1 MLREVLKGLII
12 KNNAV
17 LYTVEN
23 WVGLVLL
30 CNELNGINIGEF
42 VRELERTNKDVL
54 EAQIN
59 SECKLSKTELMEKIA
74 DNMYILDLDFSVY
87 PCCECDE
94 GEMTRLLLELDGL
107 MGDEGLGNIK
117 RMVDIFRNISLLS
130 HENIGLLYDLLSS
143 GVDIKSG
150 ITNLS
155 FNLD

>member
-1 MLREVLKGLII
+1 M
-12 KNNAV
+12 
-17 LYTVEN
+17 
-23 WVGLVLL
+23 
-30 CNELNGINIGEF
+30 
-42 VRELERTNKDVL
+42 

-59 SECKLSKTELMEKIA
+59 SERKLSKTELMEKIA
-74 DNMYILDLDFSVY
+74 DNMSILDLDFSVY
-87 PCCECDE
+87 PCCECAE